1 MESVKRAPRDKTLI
15 TLKAQVLFTFSVS
28 EKKMKRIL
36 INCSYSD
43 ELRVALVDG
52 AKLFD
57 LDNEFNAQSLLK
69 GSIFKATVSRV
80 ETSLDAAFVNFG
92 SERHGFLP
100 LKELS
105 NEHFTKD
112 AEGKKKCTLKEGDE
126 ILVQVLKEER
136 GTKGAALSNQ
146 ISLAGRFIVLI
157 PNSEKSGG
165 VSRRISGDERD
176 EIKNALNELNIP
188 DGMSVI
194 VRTAGLGR
202 SAEELKW
209 DLDYLMNLWGQIKST
224 INDAPSPSLI
234 YKDDKLILRV
244 FRDYFRDDIGEILI
258 DDESVHAEALDF
270 AKSVIPDHADK
281 VIYYNEDIALFN
293 RYQIESQIELAFQ
306 REISLPSGG
315 SIVIDPTEA
324 MVSIDVNSARS
335 TKGKDIES
343 TAFATNMEAA
353 KEIARQL
360 RLRDLGG
367 LIVIDFIDMQD
378 EKHQQKVENAFR
390 SAVQSDRARIQI
402 AGISRFGLLELS
414 RQRLRPSLEETY
426 DIQHVQVRGTR
437 SLGQSILR
445 IIGEDAAKENTGEI
459 HVYVPADVSSYL
471 LNEKRR
477 DIITIENTYQVN
489 ILVIADPYKS
499 RPYYKVARVKA
510 PAGKKLFSHEMTPN
524 SPEPSMDWRDVNS
537 NKKSFKPLVKV
548 SVPPRMPKTKNKKGF
563 FAFLKSV
570 FTLDIFKSTKKK
582 NLKNKRKRNYKKGQP
597 KTNKNTRNENRH
609 NNRNV
614 RPNNKGR
621 TNNPKKPV
629 NKTASKPIVIP
640 PKKIE
645 KTSGKSAQV
654 SKTKKQTEDV
664 DGNTFNDGTSTS
676 SSRTPA
682 PTPAPTPA
690 ATPAPTPAAT
700 PAPTPAST
708 PAPKP
713 TRALNDPRYKNE

>member
-1 MESVKRAPRDKTLI
+1 
-15 TLKAQVLFTFSVS
+15 
-28 EKKMKRIL
+28 MKRIL

-80 ETSLDAAFVNFG
+80 ETSLDAAFINFG

-105 NEHFTKD
+105 SEYFTKD
-112 AEGKKKCTLKEGDE
+112 ADGKRKCTLKEGDE
-126 ILVQVLKEER
+126 ILIQVLKEER

-176 EIKNALNELNIP
+176 EIKNALNALQIP
-188 DGMSVI
+188 EGMSVI

-202 SAEELKW
+202 STEELKW
-209 DLDYLMNLWGQIKST
+209 DLDYLMNLWNQIKST
-224 INDAPSPSLI
+224 VSDAPSPSLI

-244 FRDYFRDDIGEILI
+244 FRDYFRDDIEEILI
-258 DDESVHAEALDF
+258 DDEAMHAEALDF

-281 VIYYNEDIALFN
+281 VIYYNEDIPLFN

-353 KEIARQL
+353 KEVARQL

-378 EKHQQKVENAFR
+378 EKHQQKVENTFR

-477 DIITIENTYQVN
+477 DIIAIENNYKVN
-489 ILVIADPYKS
+489 ILIIADPYKS

-510 PAGKKLFSHEMTPN
+510 VAGRKPFSYDMTPN

-537 NKKSFKPLVKV
+537 NKKSLKPLVQV
-548 SVPPRMPKTKNKKGF
+548 SVPPRMPKKKNKNRFFAFIKSILTLSIFLGIFKSKKKVNTRNKKG
-563 FAFLKSV
+563 
-570 FTLDIFKSTKKK
+570 
-582 NLKNKRKRNYKKGQP
+582 RNYKKGQ
-597 KTNKNTRNENRH
+597 TRSNQRNRNEKNQ
-609 NNRNV
+609 NNRSA
-614 RPNNKGR
+614 RPNNK
-621 TNNPKKPV
+621 TKNTKPKAAQPKK
-629 NKTASKPIVIP
+629 TSKPVVIP
-640 PKKIE
+640 PKKPAQIDN
-645 KTSGKSAQV
+645 KSA
-654 SKTKKQTEDV
+654 SLNNDKKIIEEK
-664 DGNTFNDGTSTS
+664 DGNKSNTES
-676 SSRTPA
+676 SSSKPAPKPVPTPAPKPA
-682 PTPAPTPA
+682 PTPVPEPEL
-690 ATPAPTPAAT
+690 
-700 PAPTPAST
+700 ASKAN

>member
-1 MESVKRAPRDKTLI
+1 
-15 TLKAQVLFTFSVS
+15 
-28 EKKMKRIL
+28 MKRIL

-57 LDNEFNAQSLLK
+57 LDSEFNNQSLFK
-69 GSIFKATVSRV
+69 GSIFKATVSRI

-105 NEHFTKD
+105 NDYFTND
-112 AEGKKKCTLKEGDE
+112 AEGKRKCILKEGDE
-126 ILVQVLKEER
+126 ILIQVLKEER
-136 GTKGAALSNQ
+136 GTKGAALSSQ

-165 VSRRISGDERD
+165 VSRRISGEERD
-176 EIKNALNELNIP
+176 DIKNALNSLKVP
-188 DGMSVI
+188 DGMSII

-202 SAEELKW
+202 STEELKW
-209 DLDYLMNLWGQIKST
+209 DLDYLLNLWEQIKSSA
-224 INDAPSPSLI
+224 IDAPSPSLI

-244 FRDYFRDDIGEILI
+244 FRDYFRDDIKEILI

-281 VIYYNEDIALFN
+281 VIYYNEEIPLFN

-343 TAFATNMEAA
+343 TAYATNTEAA
-353 KEIARQL
+353 KEVARQL

-378 EKHQQKVENAFR
+378 EKHQQKVENTFR

-445 IIGEDAAKENTGEI
+445 IISEDAAKENTGEI

-477 DIITIENTYQVN
+477 DIISIENTYQVN
-489 ILVIADPYKS
+489 ILIIADPYKS
-499 RPYYKVARVKA
+499 RPYYKVARIKA
-510 PAGKKLFSHEMTPN
+510 VSGKKPFSYDMTPN
-524 SPEPSMDWRDVNS
+524 SPEPSMDWRDSNS
-537 NKKSFKPLVKV
+537 TKKALKPLVKL
-548 SVPPRMPKTKNKKGF
+548 SVPPRMPKSKNRFLAFIKSIITLSIF
-563 FAFLKSV
+563 FGM
-570 FTLDIFKSTKKK
+570 FKSKKK
-582 NLKNKRKRNYKKGQP
+582 KTNRKKRPRKYKKGHSKIHKNNKNYKNNKNSKPNQANKSKNSNLR
-597 KTNKNTRNENRH
+597 KTNDNKSSKSVVAAPKNSKQNSEKLNQSES
-609 NNRNV
+609 
-614 RPNNKGR
+614 NK
-621 TNNPKKPV
+621 K
-629 NKTASKPIVIP
+629 
-640 PKKIE
+640 
-645 KTSGKSAQV
+645 V
-654 SKTKKQTEDV
+654 SKEIDRNKLDTK
-664 DGNTFNDGTSTS
+664 S
-676 SSRTPA
+676 SSNPSITQPSSKEQT
-682 PTPAPTPA
+682 PTPAPTQPA
-690 ATPAPTPAAT
+690 
-700 PAPTPAST
+700 
-708 PAPKP
+708 KP
-713 TRALNDPRYKNE
+713 TRALNDPRYKSE

>member
-1 MESVKRAPRDKTLI
+1 
-15 TLKAQVLFTFSVS
+15 
-28 EKKMKRIL
+28 MKRIL

-69 GSIFKATVSRV
+69 GSIFKASVSRV

-105 NEHFTKD
+105 NEHFTSSAD
-112 AEGKKKCTLKEGDE
+112 GKRKCTLKEGDE

-165 VSRRISGDERD
+165 VSRRIAGEERD
-176 EIKNALNELNIP
+176 EIKNALSELQIP
-188 DGMSVI
+188 EGMSVI

-202 SAEELKW
+202 SSEELKW
-209 DLDYLMNLWGQIKST
+209 DLDYLMNLWEQIQST
-224 INDAPSPSLI
+224 ISDAPSPSLI

-244 FRDYFRDDIGEILI
+244 FRDYFRDDIEEILI
-258 DDESVHAEALDF
+258 DDEAVHAEALDF
-270 AKSVIPDHADK
+270 AKSVIPEHAEK
-281 VIYYNEDIALFN
+281 VIYYNEDIPLFN

-353 KEIARQL
+353 KEVARQL

-378 EKHQQKVENAFR
+378 EKHQQKVENTFR

-477 DIITIENTYQVN
+477 DIIAIENTYQVN
-489 ILVIADPYKS
+489 ILIIADPYKS

-510 PAGKKLFSHEMTPN
+510 VAGKKAFSYDMTPN
-524 SPEPSMDWRDVNS
+524 SPEPSMDWRDVNT
-537 NKKSFKPLVKV
+537 NKKVLKPLVKV
-548 SVPPRMPKTKNKKGF
+548 SVPPRMPKKKKSSGF
-563 FAFLKSV
+563 FTFIKSV
-570 FTLDIFKSTKKK
+570 LTLSIFKSKKKKK
-582 NLKNKRKRNYKKGQP
+582 NVRSKRSRNYKNSP
-597 KTNKNTRNENRH
+597 KSNK
-609 NNRNV
+609 NNRND
-614 RPNNKGR
+614 RSQNAKSNKSNKSNNR
-621 TNNPKKPV
+621 NRNSAPKKSTNGKSPKPV
-629 NKTASKPIVIP
+629 VIP
-640 PKKIE
+640 PKKTNSDTVDSAKVTESKKETNQAEDKDGNKAE
-645 KTSGKSAQV
+645 KSHASKPKSAP
-654 SKTKKQTEDV
+654 
-664 DGNTFNDGTSTS
+664 
-676 SSRTPA
+676 TPA
-682 PTPAPTPA
+682 PTPAPTL
-690 ATPAPTPAAT
+690 APTPVPT

-713 TRALNDPRYKNE
+713 TRALNDPRYKSE